1 MTDEGFTVFNNR
13 ELKLLKTYMGHHG
26 WKDLMVGMSC
36 ETEEQLHNKF
46 KMTDIEI
53 NMFRSKLGI

>member
-1 MTDEGFTVFNNR
+1 
-13 ELKLLKTYMGHHG
+13 MGHHG

-53 NMFRSKLGI
+53 NVFRGKLGI